1 MARWGLRWKSLLV
14 LIMAG
19 LLAIGLAIAMGW
31 YVITEG
37 RQYSATTYSESYTEL
52 NYQKILTPMIR
63 ELSLA
68 QRFADLSSL
77 KSWLDNPADQNAR
90 GNAMEDIASFQK
102 GFEGGAVFIASDK
115 DLQYYFYDD
124 YLPVGGPAQYYIDET
139 VPANKWYFLTR
150 KQDKPYDINVDLNE
164 YLDKTNIW
172 LNVQVRKDGEF
183 LGIAGTGFALGKFI
197 ADFAASPQPGVQP
210 FVVNGTT
217 GSIEAHANSSFVSID
232 GIAGGDDG
240 ETIYQ
245 LVDESESL
253 ERLRAAVAKAKSS
266 LEVETIKV
274 KFNQED
280 YILSLRYMPELNWL
294 IATSVNLAKVRLLN
308 TDLIM
313 GVGVVFALLLLVVL
327 VFFGFAVDRLVLQ
340 PIRQLQQSAKAIS
353 QGSYDVR
360 LPVKFDDEIGDLS
373 RTFNL
378 MAQQVE
384 SHTSE
389 LELRVKER
397 TRELENSHEEIQAVN
412 RKIGASIDYASLIQK
427 AILPDGQLQQFLGDH
442 HSVVWRP
449 RDIVGGDFYVFHTN
463 EQGCLLGVVDCAGHG
478 VPGALMT
485 MLMRAAIDKAIN
497 ELGIADPAKL
507 LYSIDSTIR
516 SMLNDDSA
524 NASVATNADVGLVF
538 IGNKSSELR
547 FCGAKISLHASDGKQ
562 VLKYSGAKRALGDRK
577 QGEYENLDLPL
588 SGWTYYMTT
597 DGYLDQAGGEKRFGF
612 GNKRFEQL
620 LMDNAQKPLSEQAGA
635 FTDALDAYMGDL
647 PQRDDITVL
656 SFRFEKWMNGEGED

>member
-19 LLAIGLAIAMGW
+19 VLASVIAVMMGV
-31 YVITEG
+31 YVVSEG
-37 RQYSATTYSESYTEL
+37 RQYSATTYAESYTEL
-52 NYQKILTPMIR
+52 NYQKILTPMSR

-68 QRFADLSSL
+68 QRFAELSSMKNWL
-77 KSWLDNPADQNAR
+77 KNPADEAAKAL
-90 GNAMEDIASFQK
+90 AMEDIRSFQK
-102 GFEGGAVFIASDK
+102 GFEGGSVFIASDK

-124 YLPVGGPAQYYIDET
+124 YLPVGGDPQYYIDENE
-139 VPANKWYFLTR
+139 PSNKWYFLTR
-150 KQDKPYDINVDLNE
+150 KQNQPYDINVDLNE

-172 LNVQVRKDGEF
+172 INVMVRDAGEF
-183 LGIAGTGFALGKFI
+183 LGIAGTGFALGDFI
-197 ADFAASPQPGVQP
+197 SDFAESPQPGVQP
-210 FVVNGTT
+210 FVVNAAN
-217 GSIEAHANSSFVSID
+217 GSIEAHADASFVSIG
-232 GIAGGDDG
+232 GISGGTDG
-240 ETIYQ
+240 ETLYRLIDQ
-245 LVDESESL
+245 GESQALVK
-253 ERLRAAVAKAKSS
+253 AAVEATKNSN
-266 LEVETIKV
+266 EVETVKV
-274 KFNQED
+274 KIQDQD
-280 YILSLRYMPELNWL
+280 YILSLRYMPELDWL
-294 IATSVNLAKVRLLN
+294 IATSVNLAEVRLLN

-313 GVGVVFALLLLVVL
+313 GVGVVFALLLLIVL
-327 VFFGFAVDRLVLQ
+327 LFFGLAVDRLVLQ

-353 QGSYDVR
+353 QGSYNVR

-384 SHTSE
+384 THTSE
-389 LELRVKER
+389 LESRVKER
-397 TRELENSHEEIQAVN
+397 TKELENSHEEIQAVN
-412 RKIGASIDYASLIQK
+412 RKIGASIDYASLIQR
-427 AILPDGQLQQFLGDH
+427 AILPDGQLQQFLGNH

-463 EQGCLLGVVDCAGHG
+463 SEGCLLGVVDCAGHG

-516 SMLNDDSA
+516 SMLNDDVTNS
-524 NASVATNADVGLVF
+524 SVATNADVGLVF

-547 FCGAKISLHASDGKQ
+547 FSGAKISLYASDGKEVQ
-562 VLKYSGAKRALGDRK
+562 RYSGAKRALGDRK
-577 QGEYENLDLPL
+577 QGDYENVDLPL

-620 LMDNAQKPLSEQAGA
+620 LIDNAQRPLAEQASA
-635 FTDALDAYMGDL
+635 FTNALDEYMGDL
-647 PQRDDITVL
+647 PQRDDVTVL
-656 SFRFEKWMNGEGED
+656 SFRFEQWMNGGVEN